1 MKYAIMMSL
10 LAFTMSCTQTFN
22 PSVYAKTSM
31 ASATNNT
38 LSVATKQNSTS
49 DGPAQVIATNPRP
62 DLKRRGKVVAAKPA
76 AAPATVSAKIDNTKE
91 TKSGSL
97 PPQATQ
103 VSSDMT
109 SDCPAGSPLFIG
121 GATLCPQ

>member
-1 MKYAIMMSL
+1 MKYAIMMAL

-22 PSVYAKTSM
+22 PSVYAKTSI
-31 ASATNNT
+31 ASATDNT
-38 LSVATKQNSTS
+38 LSVATQQVPKSG
-49 DGPAQVIATNPRP
+49 GPAPMIATNPRP
-62 DLKRRGKVVAAKPA
+62 ELTRRSKVVPAKPA
-76 AAPATVSAKIDNTKE
+76 AAPATVPAKIENTKE

-103 VSSDMT
+103 VSSGMT